1 MATSITHPAVWAAA
15 SLIMIAPAHADT
27 YTVPP
32 GINTLKVELKGAGGG
47 AGGADD
53 GGAGGPGIAGS
64 QLVVELAVQ
73 AGLTVDY
80 GKAKGGLSGGSYTIG
95 SGTTSVAGGAGNG
108 NGGAGGAGP
117 LANLGTNPPDPKSGS
132 GGGGGGGGASD
143 VSYNGLW
150 ARAGG
155 GGGGG
160 AGSWSRA
167 AYGETTPALAPVET
181 MNCATAVDGTAGE
194 DGTGTRAGNPNRG
207 GGGGGGGGGGYQGAA
222 GAGGSAGWDSAH
234 NDVDGAHAGGVGG
247 SCYSPGVTLVSSNP
261 AGGGAGSAAPPSTS
275 DGIAVPA
282 PAANGADGDVVLTP
296 GPVDAVNPMAT
307 PGNESATLDAK
318 LPTSIESGD
327 VTSYEFTCSPAMGAG
342 NPLTAAKLPLT
353 VNGLNNDTT
362 YTCTV
367 IANLVD
373 PNTNQPYKTP
383 LGLDVKVAP
392 KGPTTPIAPAGP
404 AAATAVPGLGGLGL
418 VVLSGLLAFFGL
430 RRKLG

>member
-15 SLIMIAPAHADT
+15 SLIMAAPAHADT

-32 GINTLKVELKGAGGG
+32 GITTLKVELKGAGGG

-73 AGLTVDY
+73 AGQTVDY
-80 GKAKGGLSGGSYTIG
+80 GKATGGPSGGSYTIG

-108 NGGAGGAGP
+108 SGGAGGAGP
-117 LANLGTNPPDPKSGS
+117 LANFGTTPSPDPKSGS
-132 GGGGGGGGASD
+132 GGGGGGGGASY

-167 AYGETTPALAPVET
+167 AYLVTTPALAPVET
-181 MNCATAVDGTAGE
+181 ANCATAMAGAAGE
-194 DGTGTRAGNPNRG
+194 DGTGTRAGGTNRG

-222 GAGGSAGWDSAH
+222 GAGGSAGWDSAGA
-234 NDVDGAHAGGVGG
+234 DVDGAHAGGVGG

-261 AGGGAGSAAPPSTS
+261 AGGGAGSATPPSTS
-275 DGIAVPA
+275 DGTAVPA

-296 GPVDAVNPMAT
+296 GPVDAVNLTAT
-307 PGNESATLDAK
+307 PGNASATLDAT
-318 LPTSIESGD
+318 LPPSIKPGD
-327 VTSYEFTCSPAMGAG
+327 VTSYEFTCSPVIGTG
-342 NPLTAAKLPLT
+342 NPLTTATLPLT
-353 VNGLNNDTT
+353 VKGLTNGTT

-373 PNTNQPYKTP
+373 PNTKQPYKTP
-383 LGLDVKVAP
+383 LGLDVKVTP
-392 KGPTTPIAPAGP
+392 VGPTTPTGP
-404 AAATAVPGLGGLGL
+404 AAATPVPGLGGLGL
-418 VVLSGLLAFFGL
+418 VVLSGLLTFFGL
-430 RRKLG
+430 RRKAG